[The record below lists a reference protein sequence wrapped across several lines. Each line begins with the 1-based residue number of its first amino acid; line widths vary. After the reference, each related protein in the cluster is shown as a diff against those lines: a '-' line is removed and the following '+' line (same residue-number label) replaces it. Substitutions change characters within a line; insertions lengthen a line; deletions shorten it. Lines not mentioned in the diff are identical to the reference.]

1 MAVRTNRAVAAP
13 GACPL
18 CGGTGRVKVR
28 VRGGEVEA
36 ACPECLEEEEGLWC
50 FLCGAPITEEGHALY
65 VEPGVVEP
73 VCGECRGW
81 DG

>member
-1 MAVRTNRAVAAP
+1 MAVKTNR
-13 GACPL
+13 ACPL

-28 VRGGEVEA
+28 VRGEEVEA

-50 FLCGAPITEEGHALY
+50 FLCGAPIAGEDHALY

-73 VCGECRGW
+73 VCGECQGV
-81 DG
+81 DHD

>member
-1 MAVRTNRAVAAP
+1 MEAP
-13 GACPL
+13 RNSVCPL

-36 ACPECLEEEEGLWC
+36 ACPECLEEEGGLWC
-50 FLCGAPITEEGHALY
+50 ALCGAPITEEGHALY

-73 VCGECRGW
+73 VCRGCA
-81 DG
+81 G

>member
-1 MAVRTNRAVAAP
+1 M
-13 GACPL
+13 
-18 CGGTGRVKVR
+18 KVR

-50 FLCGAPITEEGHALY
+50 FLCGAPIAEEGHVLY

-73 VCGECRGW
+73 VCRGCA
-81 DG
+81 G